1 MTEGKLNLD
10 YIDNEHQDEPE
21 LTSDEIDILLSE
33 VLDVMDDMTDMSIA
47 KMSGAG
53 RHAARL
59 AMKDAQAARKRR
71 QYKPNPLHPSD
82 DVL

>member
-1 MTEGKLNLD
+1 MT
-10 YIDNEHQDEPE
+10 DNEHQDEPE
-21 LTSDEIDILLSE
+21 LTSDEIDLLLSE
-33 VLDVMDDMTDMSIA
+33 VLDDMDVMDDMTDMSIA
-47 KMSGAG
+47 KMRGAG

-71 QYKPNPLHPSD
+71 QYKPNPLHSSD